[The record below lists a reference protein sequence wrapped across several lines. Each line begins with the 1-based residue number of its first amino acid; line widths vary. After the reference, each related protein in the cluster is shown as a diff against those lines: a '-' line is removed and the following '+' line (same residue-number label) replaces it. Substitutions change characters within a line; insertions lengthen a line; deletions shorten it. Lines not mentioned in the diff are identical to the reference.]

1 MNWQFLLINAIA
13 FNKMSKKF
21 KYIQAGDQSL
31 DSLHDGRIQK
41 FHYFKY
47 ENLQSSIISVW
58 EPFCDFFCLYEKW
71 DYFELPISMLYL
83 LMQISDFRILKSQS
97 KNILMSI
104 NISIFSDI
112 CYLDINIFG
121 MIASIPWSLNTD

>member
-1 MNWQFLLINAIA
+1 
-13 FNKMSKKF
+13 MSKKF

-58 EPFCDFFCLYEKW
+58 EPFCDFFLSVWEVGLLW
-71 DYFELPISMLYL
+71 TPHFNAISP
-83 LMQISDFRILKSQS
+83 DA
-97 KNILMSI
+97 
-104 NISIFSDI
+104 D
-112 CYLDINIFG
+112 
-121 MIASIPWSLNTD
+121 